1 MNLNKII
8 SNTSWLIADKI
19 VLMVANLL
27 VTIFLARSFGP
38 EDYGTFSYILAIVA
52 ISAPISALGLN
63 AIVTREIV
71 NEPTWLNKI
80 ISTTLFLRLSA
91 ALFVSL
97 FFITLILVSDFF
109 PDKRQALTLSILAIG
124 NIFTSVQVLDFW
136 FQAKVLAK
144 NVTKMKFLI
153 TIFSAF
159 LKIIAAVIYQDILYV
174 AVIYALEIIFT
185 AFGFIYIYLNSAKSS
200 IFNFKFVDFIYAKKL
215 LKQSGWLILSGIASI
230 IYLKIDQLML
240 NYMIGP
246 ESVGTYAV
254 ASRLSEVWYFFANAL
269 VITLFPTLL
278 KLKSDNANYL
288 KKLQSIC
295 DALFISALFLAI
307 FVTIFGDFFI
317 DILFGEAYQKSG
329 FILQLHIW
337 ASLFVF
343 MRALASKWLIAEGL
357 LKFSL
362 LSHGIGA
369 VINIIANYFLIP
381 IYQGEGA
388 AIATVFSYL
397 TASFLAFFISKST
410 RVIAMIMLQSIL
422 LPFTLGKR
430 YWYIISGK

>member
-1 MNLNKII
+1 MNFKKIV
-8 SNTSWLIADKI
+8 SNTSWLITDKI
-19 VLMVANLL
+19 VLMAANLL
-27 VTIFLARSFGP
+27 VTVFLARSLGP
-38 EDYGTFSYILAIVA
+38 ELYGVFSYILAIVA

-71 NEPTWLNKI
+71 NEPAWLNKI
-80 ISTTLFLRLSA
+80 ISTTLFLRLCA
-91 ALFVSL
+91 AVLVGVFFV
-97 FFITLILVSDFF
+97 TLILVSNLFTDET
-109 PDKRQALTLSILAIG
+109 QSITLAVLAIG
-124 NIFTSVQVLDFW
+124 NIFTSFQVLDFW

-153 TIFSAF
+153 TIFSAL
-159 LKIIAAVIYQDILYV
+159 LKITVAIFYQDIFYI
-174 AVIYALEIIFT
+174 AVIYALEIVII
-185 AFGFIYIYLNSAKSS
+185 AIGFIYIYSSSAKSS
-200 IFNFKFVDFIYAKKL
+200 VFNFKNVDFVYAKKL
-215 LKQSGWLILSGIASI
+215 IKQSSWLILSGIASI

-240 NYMIGP
+240 NSMIGP

-278 KLKSDNANYL
+278 KLKNDSVNYRV
-288 KKLQSIC
+288 KLQSIC

-307 FVTIFGDFFI
+307 FVTIFGGFFI
-317 DILFGEAYQKSG
+317 DILFGAPYEQSTT
-329 FILQLHIW
+329 ILQWHIW

-362 LSHGIGA
+362 LTHGIGA
-369 VINIIANYFLIP
+369 AINVTANYFLIP

-388 AIATVFSYL
+388 AIATVLSYFS
-397 TASFLAFFISKST
+397 ASFLAFFISKST
-410 RVIAMIMLQSIL
+410 RVIAIIMLRSIL
-422 LPFTLGKR
+422 LPFTLARR
-430 YWYIISGK
+430 YWYLISEK